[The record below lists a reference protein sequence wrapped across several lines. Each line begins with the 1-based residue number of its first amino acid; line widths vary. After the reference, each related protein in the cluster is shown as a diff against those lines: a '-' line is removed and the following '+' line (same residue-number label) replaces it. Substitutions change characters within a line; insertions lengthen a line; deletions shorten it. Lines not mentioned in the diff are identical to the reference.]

1 MPKNNHPENAQPQEP
16 ESSPDKLD
24 TNKLD
29 SAPQEPESS
38 ALDSTMNTKS
48 TKESLEKESAD
59 SSAKPHA
66 HTKIPNVSLDEI
78 KQDMKAKLSGESS
91 RYITAA
97 VLIGVI
103 AALLLWNNPIV
114 IWAVIGAVFILGFR
128 EALALYD
135 LEQHAGFYALALA
148 LWATSYFVANP
159 IESAL
164 VACMI
169 LASITAYAQ
178 RLSPRAMLPFL
189 YPTLPFLA
197 LYSVYKDFGASHIV
211 WLILIIALCD
221 IGAYFG
227 GRLFGKTPL
236 SPTSPK
242 KTLEGVIIGVA
253 VSIVVG
259 SVAGIFVLGTHFFF
273 AIFAS
278 LIVAVC
284 GVFGDLYES
293 YLKRQAQ
300 VKDSGSILPGHGGI
314 LDRFD
319 AVLFGAVGMHFL
331 LIFFND
337 FACSRCMPL
346 LNLIQ

>member
-24 TNKLD
+24 

-38 ALDSTMNTKS
+38 ALDSTMDTKS
-48 TKESLEKESAD
+48 TKKSLEKESAD
-59 SSAKPHA
+59 SSAKSHA

>member
-24 TNKLD
+24 
-29 SAPQEPESS
+29 SASQEPESS
-38 ALDSTMNTKS
+38 ALDSTMDTKS

-135 LEQHAGFYALALA
+135 LEQHAGFYTLALA
-148 LWATSYFVANP
+148 LWVASYFIANP

>member
-24 TNKLD
+24 

-38 ALDSTMNTKS
+38 ALDSTMDTKS

-59 SSAKPHA
+59 SSAKSHA

-178 RLSPRAMLPFL
+178 RLSPRTMLPFL

>member
-24 TNKLD
+24 

-38 ALDSTMNTKS
+38 ALDSTMDTKS

-59 SSAKPHA
+59 SSAKSHA

-197 LYSVYKDFGASHIV
+197 LYSVYKDFGVSHIV

-337 FACSRCMPL
+337 FACSRCMSL
-346 LNLIQ
+346 LNLMQ

>member
-16 ESSPDKLD
+16 ESS
-24 TNKLD
+24 
-29 SAPQEPESS
+29 
-38 ALDSTMNTKS
+38 ALDSTMDTKS

-59 SSAKPHA
+59 SSAKSHA

-148 LWATSYFVANP
+148 LWVASYFVANP

>member
-1 MPKNNHPENAQPQEP
+1 
-16 ESSPDKLD
+16 
-24 TNKLD
+24 
-29 SAPQEPESS
+29 
-38 ALDSTMNTKS
+38 
-48 TKESLEKESAD
+48 
-59 SSAKPHA
+59 
-66 HTKIPNVSLDEI
+66 
-78 KQDMKAKLSGESS
+78 MKAKLSGESS